1 MGTEDYILDRKDS
14 KATDKTLMDQISKGF
29 SHFYGL
35 LNTGKQ
41 IQFKTLYRSKN
52 NFQRSTTIPNF

>member
-41 IQFKTLYRSKN
+41 IQFKHLRKTYLTYLQIEMGFRY
-52 NFQRSTTIPNF
+52 